1 MSISAFQITE
11 YLDTHPVSKFPGDF
25 QSLLE
30 MIRYIYTACNPI
42 DSSRIR
48 ADLKTFNALT
58 VKLTIDESDQVFDVV
73 SNLCLELER
82 ESFAHGI
89 EVGMDAD
96 NIKDSIAEKYLYE
109 VGMYLMTELNALP

>member
-1 MSISAFQITE
+1 MSISASQITE
-11 YLDTHPVSKFPGDF
+11 YLDTLPVSKFPGDF

-30 MIRYIYTACNPI
+30 MIHYIYTACNPI

-73 SNLCLELER
+73 SNLCLEHER
-82 ESFAHGI
+82 RSFAHGI
-89 EVGMDAD
+89 
-96 NIKDSIAEKYLYE
+96 E